1 MKKETKEFNVKL
13 YAIVVFIVMAMV
25 LFVIAFTTFSSRY
38 TAFDPEK
45 VATGFVD
52 GIARDGDG
60 YDAYKVT
67 LMSKNYK
74 YGDYIREYYM
84 YPLIYAESGYKAG
97 GSTDGLKGLNDES
110 YMGENSKN
118 DDGTLEGKL
127 IDGMYEIYVQ
137 TLGTVG
143 WDDYDGFF
151 TEYFKAL
158 AEKRKEIFGDDYLTD
173 EIMFT
178 TLEANVQKYSEML
191 NGTDEKFDENTGV
204 KISEEKKGV
213 YQTKFGDD
221 CVIEVKSTKTE
232 DIALD
237 DYKTETDT
245 KKLESYK
252 VSVDDISEA
261 KTVYVTSQYGD
272 EGTSV
277 TIAVTVVKIGRSW
290 YVDNSL
296 TKTSELYKV
305 AEIGE

>member
-1 MKKETKEFNVKL
+1 MKKDTKEFNVKL
-13 YAIVVFIVMAMV
+13 YAVIVFAVMALV
-25 LFVIAFTTFSSRY
+25 LFVIAFITFRSRY

-45 VATGFVD
+45 VAVGFVD
-52 GIARDGDG
+52 GIAHNGDG

-84 YPLIYAESGYKAG
+84 YPVIYADAGYKPG
-97 GSTDGLKGLNDES
+97 DSRDGLKGLNDES
-110 YMGENSKN
+110 YMSEKSKN
-118 DDGTLEGKL
+118 DDGTLEGRL
-127 IDGMYEIYVQ
+127 IDEMYETYVQ

-151 TEYFKAL
+151 TEYFKVL
-158 AEKRKEIFGDDYLTD
+158 VEKRKEIFGDEYMTD

-178 TLEANVQKYSEML
+178 ALEANVKKYSEML
-191 NGTDEKFDENTGV
+191 NGTDEKIDENTGV
-204 KISEEKKGV
+204 KISEERKGV

-221 CVIEVKSTKTE
+221 CIIEVKATKTE
-232 DIALD
+232 DMTLE
-237 DYKTETDT
+237 DYKSATDAERLGT
-245 KKLESYK
+245 YK
-252 VSVDDISEA
+252 VSPDDISEA

-277 TIAVTVVKIGRSW
+277 TIAVTVVKIGNSW
-290 YVDNSL
+290 YVDNCL